1 MRKKN
6 RSQISPHN
14 KIVLPYLLSSLQ
26 QQNTNGKQQDKIMA
40 VMAIFEIMNN
50 NDQN

>member
-14 KIVLPYLLSSLQ
+14 TYCFTLPAFLSSAAKYEC
-26 QQNTNGKQQDKIMA
+26 KQQDKIMA